1 MAVRCLPFGLRTPR
15 SRYVVPLFASASRSS
30 SGIVEDGKLKGIRA
44 DPEETSSRNTY
55 AGHAVTSDIAA
66 AQGEES
72 GIRADPEE
80 TSSRNTYAGHA
91 VTSDIRADPEETSS
105 RNTYGHAVT
114 SDIASAQG
122 EESGSDQLVDFGK
135 HRDRSY
141 SEIVKDDPEYCRWVL
156 DKARKDPENV
166 GPALEAFAAY
176 LEGVQLPQGSKYSRG
191 GSGKSGGYAARRESG
206 GWSGSSSY
214 GGGAG
219 AGGGTQDRPGK
230 AKLGILAEG
239 SWPVMFGKY
248 RGFTF
253 AEVFARDPRYC
264 EWLVNR
270 ILVTQ
275 EEVSAEQ
282 LALTVFVMHRASSP
296 PAE

>member
-55 AGHAVTSDIAA
+55 AGHAVTSD
-66 AQGEES
+66 
-72 GIRADPEE
+72 
-80 TSSRNTYAGHA
+80 
-91 VTSDIRADPEETSS
+91 V
-105 RNTYGHAVT
+105 
-114 SDIASAQG
+114 ASAQG
-122 EESGSDQLVDFGK
+122 EESGSDQLVGFGK

-141 SEIVKDDPEYCRWVL
+141 SETVKDDPAYCRWAL
-156 DKARKDPENV
+156 DKVRKDPEN
-166 GPALEAFAAY
+166 ASQAMKAFAAH

-219 AGGGTQDRPGK
+219 ARGITQDRPGTEK
-230 AKLGILAEG
+230 PGMLAEG
-239 SWPVMFGKY
+239 SWPVTFGKY
-248 RGFTF
+248 EGSTF
-253 AEVFARDPRYC
+253 AEVYERDPRYC
-264 EWLVNR
+264 EWVVNS
-270 ILVTQ
+270 ILVKNQ
-275 EEVSAEQ
+275 AVSADQ
-282 LALTVFVMHRASSP
+282 LALTVYVMHRASSP